1 MDLLCPF
8 FVKYVA
14 AGLINKLHEDVM
26 TPTTWTLYTYYTY
39 ILYRLYIS
47 WIIHIHLWYRLPREL
62 FKCIYDTDDLVNIS
76 QEDMMP
82 TTSEPFPCIY
92 NPAYLENFTMSP
104 ISWTLNLTIW
114 CSNDTVYLMNYLHAP
129 AILSTSCSN
138 YMYIRCHWPREK
150 CALEATPIMNF

>member
-1 MDLLCPF
+1 MDLWCPC

-14 AGLINKLHEDVM
+14 AGLINKLHEDM
-26 TPTTWTLYTYYTY
+26 MPPTSWTLYTYYTY
-39 ILYRLYIS
+39 ILCRLYIS

-104 ISWTLNLTIW
+104 ISWTWTWQYDVPMTLYTSWTI
-114 CSNDTVYLMNYLHAP
+114 
-129 AILSTSCSN
+129 
-138 YMYIRCHWPREK
+138 YMHLRFCLPLVLITCTYRPREK